1 MKRLLCLL
9 TALALALAL
18 TACGESS
25 SDGTGGGKKLPNLGG
40 KTEGTDAAQGDPAA
54 AEADLSWLRDT
65 LRAGGYIFGTV
76 SFGEMEA
83 QAGET
88 PQEWANTMDPATC
101 ALYSFI
107 PLIPDG
113 QIVGTEGCLLCVVP
127 ADPNATVA
135 VNRIRWHEDGDGFE
149 QEEVLYRSE
158 SGEPILLF
166 VQDDP
171 NLPGYS
177 SLQVNIVG
185 DNGFVDWYP
194 TVDAETGWIDLA
206 DDGEGNQRGCNFQ
219 ADGPGAGSD
228 DIGWQAPT
236 EAQLT
241 STVWSWDGATD
252 NGKYAVGLL
261 TLEGNAERAA
271 SLTWQYEDDAVYR
284 EIYTGTWAYSEE
296 SAGERGYLLLR
307 MELVGGSEY
316 DLGKKASYD
325 SVFPVAVPMGFEDFP
340 FLMIDEAEGG
350 VRLPFQTDMSPSVVL
365 YPGAMG

>member
-1 MKRLLCLL
+1 MKRLLCLML
-9 TALALALAL
+9 TLVMALML
-18 TACGESS
+18 TACGS
-25 SDGTGGGKKLPNLGG
+25 SDSGTDGGKKLPDLDKQNHAEDE
-40 KTEGTDAAQGDPAA
+40 TGDPAA
-54 AEADLSWLRDT
+54 AAADLSWLRDE

-83 QAGET
+83 QAGTT

-101 ALYSFI
+101 AAYSFI

-127 ADPNATVA
+127 TDPGATVA
-135 VNRIRWHEDGDGFE
+135 VNRIRWHENGDGFE

-171 NLPGYS
+171 NMPGYPDV
-177 SLQVNIVG
+177 QVNIVG

-194 TVDAETGWIDLA
+194 AVNEGWVDLA
-206 DDGEGNQRGCNFQ
+206 DDGEGNQRGYNFQ

-228 DIGWQAPT
+228 DMGWQAPT
-236 EAQLT
+236 EEQLT
-241 STVWSWDGATD
+241 STIWAWDGVMTDGRYARAT
-252 NGKYAVGLL
+252 LS
-261 TLEGNAERAA
+261 LEMNDERGT

-296 SAGERGYLLLR
+296 SVGERCYLLLR

-316 DLGKKASYD
+316 DLGKQGSYD
-325 SVFPVAVPMGFEDFP
+325 CVFPVAVPMGFADYP
-340 FLMIDEAEGG
+340 LVMIDEGEGG